1 MHQSEWRGH
10 CAVTDYPTCSR
21 NLYGQVREADATQ
34 TMKTGRRRDRR
45 PPAVSIL
52 TGMTLRSTL
61 IVAAIASLV
70 HASAVM
76 AQETDK
82 PQPPATKPA
91 GKDKPASAAKP
102 KAKAKEPAA
111 PPPATPATP
120 PTDQPAQPP
129 ADASGKTESAAS
141 GKAAAGKRAPEPEAR
156 PCKPLDQLPPEMHKW
171 ANLAMSGKFKDFTRL
186 AARRQAL
193 YVKSSELRMA
203 MRGTEP
209 TERQFADVKAV
220 QDEIGKV
227 GDQMDALTAAKGWP
241 QEDYAVMDFIVA
253 QQFEL
258 NPIK

>member
-1 MHQSEWRGH
+1 M
-10 CAVTDYPTCSR
+10 
-21 NLYGQVREADATQ
+21 Q
-34 TMKTGRRRDRR
+34 TMKRQQRQDSQRLASGILIAMPLR
-45 PPAVSIL
+45 PTLLLAV
-52 TGMTLRSTL
+52 MTALL
-61 IVAAIASLV
+61 
-70 HASAVM
+70 HASTAV
-76 AQETDK
+76 AQDADK

-91 GKDKPASAAKP
+91 DKDKPASAAKP
-102 KAKAKEPAA
+102 KAKAKGKEPAA
-111 PPPATPATP
+111 APGAPPATP
-120 PTDQPAQPP
+120 PTEQPAKPP
-129 ADASGKTESAAS
+129 ADAGGKAESAS
-141 GKAAAGKRAPEPEAR
+141 GGKAPAAKRAPEPEAR

-171 ANLAMSGKFKDFTRL
+171 ANLAMDGKFKDFTRL

-209 TERQFADVKAV
+209 TERQFADLKAA

-227 GDQMDALTAAKGWP
+227 GDQMDALTSAKGWT